1 MGGKIAVAGKKF
13 TSGITGGYFTT
24 GTTGKKSAVPEVV
37 ISAQYLPFDNERPDT
52 GLHSQGMSLDAL
64 LAGDH
69 LDQFCGVLHVTLIRG
84 DAMVGWVV
92 QVHIG

>member
-13 TSGITGGYFTT
+13 TTGITGGYFTK
-24 GTTGKKSAVPEVV
+24 GTAGEKSAMPEVV
-37 ISAQYLPFDNERPDT
+37 ISAQYLPFDVEQPDT
-52 GLHSQGMSLDAL
+52 GLQTQGLSLDAL

-84 DAMVGWVV
+84 DTMAGV
-92 QVHIG
+92 